1 MRIGIIGYGHVGV
14 TGLGL
19 VASGKRKIA
28 SGAEWD
34 SLYNTTGLL
43 GTNPIVGDDH
53 SDTYD
58 TLNHMAKI
66 VTSTLIDTRKVAA
79 KLKGAS
85 QEQTL
90 RNIWNHVYNHFQYE
104 KDATGIEQI
113 RRPAR
118 SWRDRK
124 AGIDCDCM
132 SVVISSLLHHLGI
145 SHTFRKAE
153 YNEETGWQHVY
164 VTVPKSG
171 TPIDSLKGAKHV
183 DRSKYYVLDCVVDK
197 FDYEVPYLK
206 KFDKVMK
213 VQYLNGLDDATISGG
228 ISAALSASVNPSTT
242 EQLLAGFG
250 SEFDTF
256 NIIAGLDGVDHAFV
270 ESAFIKSLKQ
280 HLINTRSILRLNP
293 ALTAGLY
300 NPTLFLTR
308 LDMLIEAFD
317 DTSMRNKVLGEL
329 GCMEDRENGLSGN
342 GGLGRNFFKKI
353 GKAVK
358 KVASKVGEGVKK
370 AGQAVVKAAKAVG
383 KFIVKYNPA
392 TIAIRAGMLL
402 AMKINLFRQAE
413 KLGYGLWDDKTA
425 EAKGLDVNEFKKA
438 KDAFDKV
445 VNIYTKLG
453 GKRSKI
459 EGAIRA
465 GWEKGTK
472 KHNLIYGLDAITSKK
487 SLAKRK
493 LVKPRDQ
500 AKVAV
505 AKTRIAAASPL
516 LQQVENNLK
525 QVNFKTVTRKNETQS
540 TEDFFQAIR
549 TNRGGIATKLSLA
562 YKPAS
567 EASRYNKSEYARYLD
582 SVRKIENLVQKN
594 GGTPQQL
601 REAVEAGKK
610 VAISKAQLGEI
621 ATASTAA
628 ASGVL
633 ATIAS
638 FLKKINF
645 ATLFK
650 GKAESPHFDES
661 QMKNFDVTEEMSE
674 DTFDEGD
681 PTNAVEPVSNI
692 LSKFT
697 ETDAIVNKITTTP
710 SAATFVNLIPSKA
723 REVVEQLSDS
733 DAVKLYN
740 QIKSSPVINTIANTP
755 LAQEV
760 IRKVEQQITPAQK
773 AAVSQFFQSSSP
785 GIQEAEV
792 ISSRPLENKE
802 DKTKQIVKYV
812 AIGSGVLA
820 AGYLLYRAAQ
830 PKAAPAQTTPPAPT
844 LSGVK
849 KKKSKTKKSQRPKQV
864 MAITI

>member
-171 TPIDSLKGAKHV
+171 TPLDSLKGAKHV
-183 DRSKYYVLDCVVDK
+183 DRNKYYVLDCVVDK

-228 ISAALSASVNPSTT
+228 ISAALSASFAPSTT
-242 EQLLAGFG
+242 EQLLAGYG
-250 SEFDTF
+250 NEFEML
-256 NIIAGLDGVDHAFV
+256 NAVASLNGVDGNLI
-270 ESAFIKSLKQ
+270 ESAFLKGLKQ
-280 HLINTRSILRLNP
+280 HLLNTRSIMKLNP

-300 NPTLFLTR
+300 NPTLFLAR
-308 LDMLIEAFD
+308 LDTLIEAFD
-317 DTSMRNKVLGEL
+317 DASMRSKVLGEL
-329 GCMEDRENGLSGN
+329 GCLEDRENGLSGAE
-342 GGLGRNFFKKI
+342 GLGFFKKI
-353 GKAVK
+353 AKAVK
-358 KVASKVGEGVKK
+358 TVAKKVGEGVKK

-402 AMKINLFRQAE
+402 AMKINFFRQAE

-425 EAKGLDVNEFKKA
+425 ETKGLDANEFKKA
-438 KDAFDKV
+438 KDAFNKV

-472 KHNLIYGLDAITSKK
+472 KHNLVHGLDPV
-487 SLAKRK
+487 KRK
-493 LVKPRDQ
+493 PMLPKQQ

-505 AKTRIAAASPL
+505 AKTRIAAATPL

-525 QVNFKTVTRKNETQS
+525 QVNFKNVTRRNETQS
-540 TEDFFQAIR
+540 AEDLFQAIR
-549 TNRGGIATKLSLA
+549 TNKGGIATKLSLA

-567 EASRYNKSEYARYLD
+567 EASRYNKLEYSRYLN
-582 SVRKIENLVQKN
+582 SVRNIENLVKKN

-601 REAVEAGKK
+601 REAVEAGKQ
-610 VAISKAQLGEI
+610 VAISKAQLGEV

-638 FLKKINF
+638 FLKKIDF
-645 ATLFK
+645 KTLFK

-661 QMKNFDVTEEMSE
+661 QMKNFDVTEEMDD

-681 PTNAVEPVSNI
+681 PTNTAEPVSNI
-692 LSKFT
+692 LSQFT
-697 ETDAIVNKITTTP
+697 ETDAIINKLTTAP
-710 SAATFVNLIPSKA
+710 AAATFTNLVPSKA
-723 REVVEQLSDS
+723 KEVVEKLSDS
-733 DAVKLYN
+733 EVAKLYN
-740 QIKSSPVINTIANTP
+740 QVKSSPVVATIVNTP

-760 IRKVEQQITPAQK
+760 IKKMEQKIAPAQRD
-773 AAVSQFFQSSSP
+773 AVNKFFQSDT
-785 GIQEAEV
+785 GIQDAEV
-792 ISSRPLENKE
+792 ISSKPLDKEKKE

-812 AIGSGVLA
+812 AIGGGVLA
-820 AGYLLYRAAQ
+820 AGYLLYRVSQRPAVPSAAASS
-830 PKAAPAQTTPPAPT
+830 AAPSTQPPAPT
-844 LSGVK
+844 LSGV